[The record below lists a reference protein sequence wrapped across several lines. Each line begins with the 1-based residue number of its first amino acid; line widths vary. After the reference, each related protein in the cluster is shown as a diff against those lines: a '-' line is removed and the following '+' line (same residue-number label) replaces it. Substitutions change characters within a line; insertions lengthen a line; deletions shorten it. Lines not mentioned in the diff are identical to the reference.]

1 MASPLLTTLHNF
13 WDKFIEKTQK
23 KRYKRSS
30 TMSIDVPLLQNEMVC
45 SYCSSVIHGYS
56 LVISLS
62 PEHWRTRKNAMAYP
76 APNVEE
82 GSIVVEVVSLEGEK
96 IALKVQRFRRCG
108 ELG

>member
-1 MASPLLTTLHNF
+1 MKWIAAIAAQSSMA
-13 WDKFIEKTQK
+13 
-23 KRYKRSS
+23 
-30 TMSIDVPLLQNEMVC
+30 
-45 SYCSSVIHGYS
+45 IHW
-56 LVISLS
+56 LS
-62 PEHWRTRKNAMAYP
+62 PYRLSTGERGKNAMAYP

>member
-1 MASPLLTTLHNF
+1 
-13 WDKFIEKTQK
+13 
-23 KRYKRSS
+23 
-30 TMSIDVPLLQNEMVC
+30 
-45 SYCSSVIHGYS
+45 
-56 LVISLS
+56 
-62 PEHWRTRKNAMAYP
+62 MAYP